1 MDKPLISIVVPVYN
15 VEKYINRCINSIIR
29 QEYQNI
35 EIILV
40 DDGSFDNSG
49 KICDEYAKK
58 DERIVVVHQKNRG
71 LSAARNCGID
81 ISKGEYICFVDS
93 DDWIS
98 SDYVSTLFDLII
110 NNNADIA
117 VCSYVKTEKEND
129 LGNNIEDNIIEE
141 YNNIQAIKKIY
152 STSDCERINII
163 IAWNKLYNKRLFE
176 NIRYPQNRY
185 YEDGGTTYK
194 LLYNSEKIVCLKKVM
209 YYYFVNCESITGSK
223 LNKKKIIDAI
233 ELQEEELNFYKNK
246 NLDEMYVLCYK
257 RLLEKLI
264 SLYYESGDG
273 IGKEISE
280 WIADKYKFYYKRKK
294 QIINSVTT
302 LKTRIRYMLFFINRK
317 IYKWLV
323 F

>member
-1 MDKPLISIVVPVYN
+1 MEKISVIVPVFR

-81 ISKGEYICFVDS
+81 ISKGEYICFIDS

-98 SDYVSTLFDLII
+98 SDYVSTLFGLIV
-110 NNNADIA
+110 NNDADMA
-117 VCSYVKTEKEND
+117 VCSYIRTEKEDALCNVP
-129 LGNNIEDNIIEE
+129 EDNIVEE
-141 YNNIQAIKKIY
+141 YSSIEAMEKMYKQGIEGIGM
-152 STSDCERINII
+152 T
-163 IAWNKLYNKRLFE
+163 IACNKLYRKYLFKE
-176 NIRYPQNRY
+176 IRYPENRY
-185 YEDGGTTYK
+185 FEDIGTTYK
-194 LLYNSEKIVCLKKVM
+194 LLYNSSKVIYIKKAM
-209 YYYFVNCESITGSK
+209 YYYFVNNESITRTNT
-223 LNKKKIIDAI
+223 NKKKMIDII
-233 ELQEEELNFYKNK
+233 ELLEEELEFYKDK
-246 NLDEMYVLCYK
+246 DLTKMYFLCYR
-257 RLLEKLI
+257 RLMENLI
-264 SLYYESGDG
+264 KMYYESNDN
-273 IGKEISE
+273 IGKEFSE

-294 QIINSVTT
+294 QIINSVIK
-302 LKTRIRYMLFFINRK
+302 LKTRIKFMLFFINRK